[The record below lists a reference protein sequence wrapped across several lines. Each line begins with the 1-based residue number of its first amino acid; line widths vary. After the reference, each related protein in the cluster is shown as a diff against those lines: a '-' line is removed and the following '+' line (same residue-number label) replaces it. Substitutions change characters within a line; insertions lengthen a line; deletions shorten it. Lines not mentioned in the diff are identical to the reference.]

1 MNCIPNRA
9 GEPICKSAFLIN
21 MKHTIVIADD
31 HILIAKALTGII
43 ENFSQ
48 FEVLYECENGR
59 ELTEKFRQ
67 KKNIPDIVLLD
78 ISMPVMD
85 GFETAEW
92 IRQHY
97 PAILVVALSMQD
109 DDQSL
114 MKMIR
119 AGVKGYLI
127 KNIHPLELEKS
138 LNHLVAT
145 GSCFPDWVSS
155 RVIQRLG
162 QAPAVFEKVNLTERE
177 KEFLQYSITE
187 MSYKEIAE
195 KMFCSPRTVESYRDS
210 LFEKLDL
217 KTRVG
222 LAVFAIKNGYAS

>member
-1 MNCIPNRA
+1 
-9 GEPICKSAFLIN
+9 

-48 FEVLYECENGR
+48 FEVLYECENGQ

-67 KKNIPDIVLLD
+67 QKNIPDIVLLD

-92 IRQHY
+92 IRQHH
-97 PAILVVALSMQD
+97 PGILVVALSMQD
-109 DDQSL
+109 DETSL

-119 AGVKGYLI
+119 AGVKGYLL

-138 LNHLVAT
+138 LNHLITT
-145 GSCFPDWVSS
+145 GSCFPEWATS
-155 RVIQRLG
+155 RVMQRLG
-162 QAPAVFEKVNLTERE
+162 RSAATVDKVQLTERE

-222 LAVFAIKNGYAS
+222 LAVFALKNGYA